1 MSEISQIEEEV
12 IQLLTAIEPS
22 FIDGLVSD
30 AASRK
35 NIFGTVLHVE
45 SGDHSLSY
53 ISAAGNLTTDQPYFI
68 ASVTKLYVTTV
79 ILKLRSENRLNL
91 QDNLSHYFS
100 DDILHGLHLFKG
112 KDYSKEI
119 TIKHLMSNTSGI
131 PDYFSSTAT
140 KELLA
145 GNDQSWGFERELA
158 AVKQMKPK
166 FAPGQKV
173 QYSDTNFQL
182 LGKIIETITNKDIHT
197 VFKEFIFDELQ
208 LENTYLYE
216 DANDT
221 RPSDFYYKE
230 KKMHLP
236 IYMSSIGSE
245 GGIVSTAKE
254 SMIFLKAFIN
264 GRLFPKEYLDE
275 LKEWKFIFLPGTFF
289 YGVGIANQPISIKDF
304 KNGLIG
310 HWGQTGS
317 FAFYHP
323 KTDLYFTGT
332 TNQFWGQR
340 VAAQMMMKVIKLVK

>member
-1 MSEISQIEEEV
+1 M
-12 IQLLTAIEPS
+12 LTAIEPS
-22 FIDGLVSD
+22 FIDELVAK
-30 AASRK
+30 AASKK
-35 NIFGTVLHVE
+35 NIFGAVFCVE

-53 ISAAGNLTTDQPYFI
+53 ISAAGNLTPDKPYFI
-68 ASVTKLYVTTV
+68 ASVTKLYVTAV
-79 ILKLRSENRLNL
+79 ILKLKSENRLNL
-91 QDNLSHYFS
+91 QDPLSHYFS
-100 DDILHGLHLFKG
+100 DDILHGLHVYNG

-119 TIKHLMSNTSGI
+119 TIKHLLSNTSGI
-131 PDYFSSTAT
+131 PDYFTSEAT

-145 GNDQSWGFERELA
+145 GKDQRWGFERELA
-158 AVKQMKPK
+158 SVKQMKPK

-197 VFKEFIFDELQ
+197 VFKDFIFDELK
-208 LENTYLYE
+208 LKNTYLYE
-216 DANDT
+216 DPNDT

-230 KKMHLP
+230 KKIHLP
-236 IYMSSIGSE
+236 NYMSSIGPE

-254 SMIFLKAFIN
+254 SMIFLKAFMN
-264 GRLFPKEYLDE
+264 GQFFPKEYFDE
-275 LKEWKFIFLPGTFF
+275 LKEWKFLFLPGTFF
-289 YGVGIANQPISIKDF
+289 YGVGIAKQPISLKDF

-340 VAAQMMMKVIKLVK
+340 VAAQMMLKVIKQVN

>member
-1 MSEISQIEEEV
+1 MFS
-12 IQLLTAIEPS
+12 TIEPS
-22 FIDGLVSD
+22 FIDDLVTE
-30 AASRK
+30 ATSRK
-35 NIFGTVLHVE
+35 NIFGVVLAVE
-45 SGDHSLSY
+45 SGDNSLSY
-53 ISAAGNLTTDQPYFI
+53 ISAAGNLTTDEPYFI
-68 ASVTKLYVTTV
+68 ASVTKLYVTAV

-91 QDNLSHYFS
+91 HDKISQYFS
-100 DDILHGLHLFKG
+100 DDILHQLHVYKS
-112 KDYSKEI
+112 KDYSKDI

-131 PDYFSSTAT
+131 PDYFSSAAT

-145 GNDQSWGFERELA
+145 GIDQSWSFDRELT

-173 QYSDTNFQL
+173 QYSDTNFQI
-182 LGKIIETITNKDIHT
+182 LGKIIETITKKDIHT
-197 VFKEFIFDELQ
+197 TFKEIIFDELQ

-216 DANDT
+216 DPKDS
-221 RPSDFYYKE
+221 RPSTFYYKE
-230 KKMHLP
+230 KKMDRP
-236 IYMSSIGSE
+236 NYMSSIGPE

-254 SMIFLKAFIN
+254 CMIFLKAFFN
-264 GRLFPKEYLDE
+264 GQFFPKEYFDE
-275 LKEWKFIFLPGTFF
+275 LKEWKFLFMPGTFF
-289 YGVGIANQPISIKDF
+289 YGVGIANQPISLKDF

-340 VAAQMMMKVIKLVK
+340 IAAQMMAKVIKQLN